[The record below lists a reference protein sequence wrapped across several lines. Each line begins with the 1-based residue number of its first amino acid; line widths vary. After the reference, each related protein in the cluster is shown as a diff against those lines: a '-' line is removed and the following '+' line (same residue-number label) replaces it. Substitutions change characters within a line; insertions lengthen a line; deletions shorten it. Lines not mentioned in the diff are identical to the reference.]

1 MRNPGGVTTEGNA
14 AVEVGTAI
22 TDPFDSF
29 YAAPVAGGA
38 LTVAH
43 AGPVPDRAD
52 AVVLAIHG
60 IAANLMAWRSVARE
74 LTRDTRA
81 CVLAPDLRGRG
92 KNTNLPGPYGLDAHV
107 ADLLALLDRFGAR
120 QVVLV
125 GHSMGASIAARI
137 AAEHPRRVA
146 SLVLVDGGLSVGEVS
161 DEEAAAAHALTVG
174 PAVARH
180 ALTFTSSEA
189 YLDFWHMHPAFTEAW
204 NDDVEAYVLHDLGGK
219 PGAWRYRVNVEALE
233 ADSEQMLRDPS
244 NRNAIDRVDAPIRVL
259 RAERGALDDEN
270 PLIPRPVL
278 ERFVAEHPVAEVEQV
293 LGVNHYTITL
303 GDSRGPVRVAAA
315 IDAAARATTGA

>member
-1 MRNPGGVTTEGNA
+1 VTTEGNA

-29 YAAPVAGGA
+29 YAAPVLGGA

-43 AGPVPDRAD
+43 AGPAPDRAD

-60 IAANLMAWRSVARE
+60 ITANLMAWRGVARE
-74 LTRDTRA
+74 LTRNTQA
-81 CVLAPDLRGRG
+81 CILAPDLRGRG
-92 KNTNLPGPYGLDAHV
+92 KNTGLPGPYGLATHV
-107 ADLLALLDRFGAR
+107 EDLLALLDRFGVQ
-120 QVVLV
+120 QVVLA

-137 AAEHPRRVA
+137 AADHPRRVA
-146 SLVLVDGGLSVGEVS
+146 SLVLVDGGLSVGEIS

-174 PAVARH
+174 PAMARQ

-189 YLDFWHMHPAFTEAW
+189 YLDFWHMHPAFLEAW

-219 PGAWRYRVNVEALE
+219 PGAWRYRINMEAVE
-233 ADSEQMLRDPS
+233 ADSDEMLGDPS
-244 NRNAIDRVDAPIRVL
+244 NRTAIDRVHAPIRVL

-270 PLIPRPVL
+270 PLIPQHVL
-278 ERFVAEHPVAEVEQV
+278 DRFIAENPAAEVEQV
-293 LGVNHYTITL
+293 HGVNHYTVTL
-303 GDSRGPVRVAAA
+303 GDSPGPMRVAEA
-315 IDAAARATTGA
+315 IDAAARAATGA